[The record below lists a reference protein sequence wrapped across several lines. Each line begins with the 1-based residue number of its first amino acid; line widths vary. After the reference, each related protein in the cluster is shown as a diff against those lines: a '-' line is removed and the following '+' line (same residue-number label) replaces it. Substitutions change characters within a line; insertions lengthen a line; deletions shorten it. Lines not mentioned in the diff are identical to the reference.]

1 MDLLLKYQ
9 IALKIY
15 YKNNVKKLS
24 NWKIFEIQVK
34 FIKVKVNRLRRY
46 EKKN

>member
-24 NWKIFEIQVK
+24 NLEIEKLKLNLLKEKLTV
-34 FIKVKVNRLRRY
+34 LRRH
-46 EKKN
+46 EKKI

>member
-24 NWKIFEIQVK
+24 NLEIERFK
-34 FIKVKVNRLRRY
+34 LKLSK
-46 EKKN
+46 

>member
-9 IALKIY
+9 IVLKIY

-24 NWKIFEIQVK
+24 NLEIEK
-34 FIKVKVNRLRRY
+34 FKLNLLK
-46 EKKN
+46 